1 MRYLIIVGIHIVV
14 CLFVLFAMVFRRLSV
29 PKYMFL
35 VVVLLPFWGVLIVLI
50 QYFEIGFD
58 SGSAAEL
65 DTEKFRVESE
75 LYRSVT
81 MDEKRSDKTIPIE
94 EALLINTAKERRAL
108 IMDVLNDNPGEYV
121 DLLQKAGNNEDTE
134 VVHYAVTAMVE
145 ISKETDATLQ
155 RLSAAYEAAP
165 DDIDVLVEYADFLWS
180 RLTKNIMQGQ
190 VEVLNREIFSQLMLK
205 KIALDPGIADYTRLI
220 ENELIRKHWNA
231 AEDALRDMAEQWA
244 QTEEYV
250 FLNVQY
256 LSCMNKGDELRDF
269 IKKAE
274 NSNIYLSSKTKEVLA
289 FWAN

>member
-1 MRYLIIVGIHIVV
+1 MLYFIIVGIHIVL
-14 CLFVLFAMVFRRLSV
+14 CLLVLFAMIFRRLSV
-29 PKYMFL
+29 PKYMFIIA
-35 VVVLLPFWGVLIVLI
+35 VLLPFWGILIVLI
-50 QYFEIGFD
+50 QHFKIGFD
-58 SGSAAEL
+58 SDSAAEL
-65 DTEKFRVESE
+65 DVEKFKVESE

-81 MDEKRSDKTIPIE
+81 VDDKRSDKTIPIE

-108 IMDVLNDNPGEYV
+108 IMDVLNDNPSEYV

-145 ISKETDATLQ
+145 ISKETDAALQ
-155 RLSAAYEAAP
+155 RLSSAYEAAP
-165 DDIDVLVEYADFLWS
+165 DDINVLVEYADFLWD
-180 RLTKNIMQGQ
+180 RLSKNIMQGQ
-190 VEVLNREIFSQLMLK
+190 VEVLNREIFSQLMHK
-205 KIALDPGIADYTRLI
+205 KIATNPDVADYTRLI

-231 AEDALRDMAEQWA
+231 AEDALHDMAEQWE

-250 FLNVQY
+250 LLNVQY

>member
-1 MRYLIIVGIHIVV
+1 MLYFIIVGIHIVL
-14 CLFVLFAMVFRRLSV
+14 CLLVLFAMIFRRLSV
-29 PKYMFL
+29 PKYMFIIA
-35 VVVLLPFWGVLIVLI
+35 VLLPFWGILIVLI
-50 QYFEIGFD
+50 QHFKIGFD
-58 SGSAAEL
+58 SDSAAEL
-65 DTEKFRVESE
+65 DVEKFKVESE

-81 MDEKRSDKTIPIE
+81 VDDKRSDKTIPIE

-145 ISKETDATLQ
+145 ISKETDAALQ
-155 RLSAAYEAAP
+155 RLSSAYEAAP
-165 DDIDVLVEYADFLWS
+165 DDINVLGEYADFLWD
-180 RLTKNIMQGQ
+180 RLSKNIMQGQ
-190 VEVLNREIFSQLMLK
+190 VEVLNREIFSQLMHK
-205 KIALDPGIADYTRLI
+205 KIATNPDVADYTRLI

-231 AEDALRDMAEQWA
+231 AEDALHDMAEQWE

-250 FLNVQY
+250 LLNVQY